1 MRSIKR
7 EKGSA
12 GGWGMADRGFAL
24 IAALLAMWVLTA
36 LGMLVFAVTTQ
47 DVRASSRM
55 VGERKAFAAAESGMN
70 WLLQNANPATL
81 ADANNNPQKKTAGG
95 ATVSD
100 SDQSTLYTIAPHPA
114 NARDGSGN
122 LSWVPKKG
130 PAAVPMAGYAMGGGE
145 TWARLRYLARV
156 NGINA
161 AHNTDV
167 ELDVGVAYGPVDITT
182 TYR

>member
-1 MRSIKR
+1 
-7 EKGSA
+7 
-12 GGWGMADRGFAL
+12 MADRGFAL

-36 LGMLVFAVTTQ
+36 LGMLVFSVTTQ

-55 VGERKAFAAAESGMN
+55 VGERKAFAAAESGMK
-70 WLLQNANPATL
+70 WLVQNATPETL

-95 ATVSD
+95 VTVSD

-167 ELDVGVAYGPVDITT
+167 ELDVGVGYGPVDITT
-182 TYR
+182 TYRLGEEPCVKE